1 VYFKLLDK
9 HVAVHWVPDIFSLR
23 LINHSVREIAGMPV
37 LTLSETPLTGT
48 SLLAKSIEDLLLSAV
63 ILVAISPLLM
73 IIALLIKLD
82 SPGPVFFRQER
93 MGWNGKTF
101 KIWKFRTMYVH
112 QPEGGVI
119 KQAERGDPRIT
130 RVGAILRRSSLDEL
144 PQILNVLV
152 GEMSLVGPR
161 PHAVQHDVEYAQRI
175 AAYFSRHNIKPGIT
189 GLAQVRGYRGETREI
204 GQMMRRVESDI
215 EYINNWSVWLDLSI
229 LLRTATVF
237 SGKNAY

>member
-1 VYFKLLDK
+1 
-9 HVAVHWVPDIFSLR
+9 
-23 LINHSVREIAGMPV
+23 
-37 LTLSETPLTGT
+37 
-48 SLLAKSIEDLLLSAV
+48 
-63 ILVAISPLLM
+63 
-73 IIALLIKLD
+73 
-82 SPGPVFFRQER
+82 
-93 MGWNGKTF
+93 
-101 KIWKFRTMYVH
+101 
-112 QPEGGVI
+112 
-119 KQAERGDPRIT
+119 
-130 RVGAILRRSSLDEL
+130 
-144 PQILNVLV
+144 
-152 GEMSLVGPR
+152 MSLVGPR